1 MSEARQPSADFLAR
15 SVHKALDG
23 DATIEP
29 RLPSLFEPS
38 ARAWQEPPMLE
49 RDLSIELT
57 QTAAGRDLADDEST
71 SGRPNGDVYPRQRLE
86 HESVAAVARRSD
98 SRPAANDAGTP
109 AAIAARDTA
118 PTQAA
123 MIPAGDIAVLG
134 HDLAPPPEKPARSL
148 GEPAQFDKPP
158 LLRLPAVNPEW
169 PPPQPEPTRR
179 DDVIPENDARRA
191 RPGGVEDGG
200 RGAVIP
206 IPVEIERPFDIRPPS
221 AAPASR
227 RDEAR
232 GGPPAAAAAPVV
244 NVTIGRV
251 EVRAVSPAAARPRND
266 RTGAG
271 PMSLDDYL
279 KQRRGG
285 R

>member
-1 MSEARQPSADFLAR
+1 MSEAQQPIADFLAR

-38 ARAWQEPPMLE
+38 ARAWQETPAVE

-57 QTAAGRDLADDEST
+57 QTAAGRDFAEEDST
-71 SGRPNGDVYPRQRLE
+71 AGRPNGDVHPHQRLE
-86 HESVAAVARRSD
+86 HESVAAVARRPD
-98 SRPAANDAGTP
+98 SRPSTIDAGAPT
-109 AAIAARDTA
+109 AIAARDTA
-118 PTQAA
+118 PAQAA

-134 HDLAPPPEKPARSL
+134 HDLAPPPEKPARRL
-148 GEPAQFDKPP
+148 GEPDQFDKPP
-158 LLRLPAVNPEW
+158 LVRLPAVNLEW
-169 PPPQPEPTRR
+169 PPPQTAPTRH
-179 DDVIPENDARRA
+179 DDVISENDARRA
-191 RPGGVEDGG
+191 RPGSVEDGG

-206 IPVEIERPFDIRPPS
+206 IPVEIKRPFDIRPPS

-227 RDEAR
+227 RDGAR
-232 GGPPAAAAAPVV
+232 GEPPAAAAASVV

-266 RTGAG
+266 RPGAG